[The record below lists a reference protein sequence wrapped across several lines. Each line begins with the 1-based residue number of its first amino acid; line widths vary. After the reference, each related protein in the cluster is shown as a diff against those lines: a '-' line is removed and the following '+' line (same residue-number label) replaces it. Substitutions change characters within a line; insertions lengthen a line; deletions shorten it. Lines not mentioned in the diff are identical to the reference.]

1 MRPHGAISPGVV
13 LVSLVAVSWAVG
25 GDPGHAVSGPSPRA
39 VQDLATTVWAG
50 VYSEEQAARGEQVY
64 RRRCRKCHRRDLSGD
79 GALQG
84 DGSEVVPSLVGF
96 SFEQR
101 WDGVTVADMFLTV
114 SRAMPWDAPG
124 TVSPQ
129 QNIDVVSYL
138 LEMNGIPAG
147 AAELP
152 ADTER
157 LDRIG
162 ITAQPPG

>member
-1 MRPHGAISPGVV
+1 
-13 LVSLVAVSWAVG
+13 
-25 GDPGHAVSGPSPRA
+25 
-39 VQDLATTVWAG
+39 
-50 VYSEEQAARGEQVY
+50 
-64 RRRCRKCHRRDLSGD
+64 
-79 GALQG
+79 
-84 DGSEVVPSLVGF
+84 VGF

-101 WDGVTVADMFLTV
+101 WDGATVAGMFLTV

-138 LEMNGIPAG
+138 LKMNGIPAG

-162 ITAQPPG
+162 VTAQPSG